1 MIQREVRLAELKK
14 RIAALDDERTAIA
27 AEIAALE
34 QTQMLAMPFPNI
46 VSLERVGHVVDRY
59 SEADQKISLFRKMFR
74 GRTDVFPIR
83 WDNAK
88 SGKSGY
94 APACHN
100 EWQRGVCEKPRVK
113 CSVCPNQAFIEVSD
127 DLIERHLRGT
137 TSTGAPFVMGLYPML
152 SD

>member
-1 MIQREVRLAELKK
+1 MTPREVRLFELKK

-27 AEIAALE
+27 AELAMLE
-34 QTQMLAMPFPNI
+34 QSPIPEMLLPDIASSGRGGLI
-46 VSLERVGHVVDRY
+46 VDQH
-59 SEADQKISLFRKMFR
+59 SEADQKISLFREMFR

-100 EWQRGVCEKPRVK
+100 E
-113 CSVCPNQAFIEVSD
+113 
-127 DLIERHLRGT
+127 
-137 TSTGAPFVMGLYPML
+137 
-152 SD
+152 